1 VLLSKDTFWEWVNM
15 EATIS
20 DPQLKFYTLWDLDS
34 PTQELRKAN
43 AALSR
48 VDQTRRQLF
57 ADISH
62 ELRTPLT
69 MIRGEAQVALRG
81 SKKSPAEYKEALQRI
96 HDQAQQ
102 LGHLV
107 DDLLFI
113 ARTDG
118 GAPHLKQEAVAL
130 HTLVGQVCLEAEV
143 LTDPRNIHIH
153 FQTNVKSAMV
163 ASDPGR
169 LRQPFVI
176 LLENAIRYSKPAGRI
191 TVDISPALAGVAV
204 SVIDSGIGIAPDELE
219 RAFERFYR
227 GGNGATA
234 NPEGSGLGL
243 PVAKAIVDAHSGTIK
258 IASKLNEGT
267 TVTVTLPVARKLQA
281 VA

>member
-1 VLLSKDTFWEWVNM
+1 M
-15 EATIS
+15 
-20 DPQLKFYTLWDLDS
+20 
-34 PTQELRKAN
+34 ELRKTN

-102 LGHLV
+102 LGRLV

-118 GAPHLKQEAVAL
+118 GAPHLKRETVAL

-143 LTDPRNIHIH
+143 LADPRNIHIH

-163 ASDPGR
+163 TGDPGR
-169 LRQPFVI
+169 LRQLFVI

-219 RAFERFYR
+219 RVFERFYR
-227 GGNGATA
+227 GGNGAATA

-243 PVAKAIVDAHSGTIK
+243 PVAKAIIDAHSGTVK
-258 IASKLNEGT
+258 IASKLNKGT